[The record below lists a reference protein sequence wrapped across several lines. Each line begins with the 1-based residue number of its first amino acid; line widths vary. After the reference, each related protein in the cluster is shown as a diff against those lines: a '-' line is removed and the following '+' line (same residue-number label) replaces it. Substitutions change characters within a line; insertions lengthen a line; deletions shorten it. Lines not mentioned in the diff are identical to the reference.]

1 MSYFYNI
8 NYILEDEGC
17 VLNLK
22 YYFKNELKR
31 ALFGKNAIISFSI
44 TLGILIAVFM
54 KDFGFESIRYISQY
68 PTFDAIDA
76 FLTVMSSTIVIVFP
90 LLATIIFS
98 DSYLQEKESGFTK
111 FIYTRMPLKKYVS
124 IKVIVNSISSV
135 LVAGT
140 SSLFMLIFLVVA
152 VGIRNPKIAS
162 YTNNINGPLSYLL
175 DSRDTRL
182 IYALIII
189 LLFSIA
195 YMVTATLAL
204 GISAWVKNRYLVLI
218 IPFFYYILCGTIVE
232 MLGINRIFD
241 FHLARVISLKRSMT
255 TLPNVVIY
263 PLLIFIVGVALFY
276 IGVVIKNE
284 KDL

>member
-1 MSYFYNI
+1 MK
-8 NYILEDEGC
+8 GC

-22 YYFKNELKR
+22 YYFKNEFKR

-44 TLGILIAVFM
+44 TLGILIAAFM
-54 KDFGFESIRYISQY
+54 KEFGFESIKYISQY

-76 FLTVMSSTIVIVFP
+76 FLIVMSSNIVIVFP

-124 IKVIVNSISSV
+124 IKVIVNSISST
-135 LVAGT
+135 LVAGS
-140 SSLFMLIFLVVA
+140 SSLFMLIFLVVT
-152 VGIRNPKIAS
+152 VGIRNPQIAS

-195 YMVTATLAL
+195 YMVTATLSL

-218 IPFFYYILCGTIVE
+218 APFFYYILCGTIVE
-232 MLGINRIFD
+232 RLGINRIFD

>member
-1 MSYFYNI
+1 MK
-8 NYILEDEGC
+8 GC

-31 ALFGKNAIISFSI
+31 ALFGKGTIISFSI
-44 TLGILIAVFM
+44 TLGILIAAFM
-54 KDFGFESIRYISQY
+54 KEFGFESIKYISQY

-76 FLTVMSSTIVIVFP
+76 LLIVMSSNIVIVFP

-124 IKVIVNSISSV
+124 IKVIVNSISSA
-135 LVAGT
+135 LVAGA
-140 SSLFMLIFLVVA
+140 SSLFMLIFLLVT
-152 VGIRNPKIAS
+152 VGIRNPQIAS
-162 YTNNINGPLSYLL
+162 YTNNIHGPLSYLL

-204 GISAWVKNRYLVLI
+204 GISVWVKNRYLVLI
-218 IPFFYYILCGTIVE
+218 APFFYYILCGTIVE
-232 MLGINRIFD
+232 RLGINRIFD
-241 FHLARVISLKRSMT
+241 FHLARVISLSNPMT
-255 TLPNVVIY
+255 NLPNVVLY

>member
-1 MSYFYNI
+1 MK
-8 NYILEDEGC
+8 GC

-44 TLGILIAVFM
+44 TLGIFIAAFM
-54 KDFGFESIRYISQY
+54 KEFGFESIRYISQY

-76 FLTVMSSTIVIVFP
+76 FLIVMSSNIVIVFP

-124 IKVIVNSISSV
+124 IKVIVNSISST
-135 LVAGT
+135 LVAGA
-140 SSLFMLIFLVVA
+140 SSLFMLIFLVVT
-152 VGIRNPKIAS
+152 VGIRNPQIAS

-175 DSRDTRL
+175 DSRGTRL

-195 YMVTATLAL
+195 YMVTATLSL

-218 IPFFYYILCGTIVE
+218 APFFYYILCGTIVE
-232 MLGINRIFD
+232 RLGINRIFD
-241 FHLARVISLKRSMT
+241 FHLARVISLSRSIT
-255 TLPNVVIY
+255 KLTNVIVY

-276 IGVVIKNE
+276 MGVVIKNE